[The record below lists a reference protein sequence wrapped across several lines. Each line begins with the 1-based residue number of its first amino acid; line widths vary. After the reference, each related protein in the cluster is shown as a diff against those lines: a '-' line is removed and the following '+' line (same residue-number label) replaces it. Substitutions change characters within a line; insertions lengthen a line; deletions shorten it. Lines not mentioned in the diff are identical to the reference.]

1 MYHPPNNFAIALWLK
16 YGATNLIKADSHKL
30 RLMRAAAAGRQ
41 AVAFP
46 HRQENFYIFAPDT
59 SAAAAHV
66 KHSSCE
72 SLFRIFNN
80 FFWLE
85 SSKSPY
91 KSRIHAESSLMSE
104 VNFPAFD

>member
-1 MYHPPNNFAIALWLK
+1 
-16 YGATNLIKADSHKL
+16 
-30 RLMRAAAAGRQ
+30 MRAAAAGRQ

-72 SLFRIFNN
+72 SLFIISFDWKVPNLLTRV
-80 FFWLE
+80 E
-85 SSKSPY
+85 S
-91 KSRIHAESSLMSE
+91 RAESSLMSE